1 MIFHTTGSLAG
12 VPHPPPLLTIDG
24 LWRDA
29 VFVDGSNLKAQRSN
43 TQLPV
48 NKLHIHY
55 IYYKRAIYFCFKTGS
70 KFESESML
78 LQHLHW
84 EKILL
89 RLFVIN
95 KV

>member
-55 IYYKRAIYFCFKTGS
+55 IYIIKEPYIFVLKQALNLSLNPCCCSICIGK
-70 KFESESML
+70 KF
-78 LQHLHW
+78 
-84 EKILL
+84 
-89 RLFVIN
+89 F
-95 KV
+95 